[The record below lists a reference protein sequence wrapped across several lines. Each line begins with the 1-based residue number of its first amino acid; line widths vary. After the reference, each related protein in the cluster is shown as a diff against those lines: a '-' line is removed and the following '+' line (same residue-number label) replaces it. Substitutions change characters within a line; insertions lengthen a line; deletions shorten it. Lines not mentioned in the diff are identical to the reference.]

1 MFTHKHLHDRI
12 ISLCFYVYAL
22 FIVVCPFVLFILPI
36 VLSVLLRFTDSD
48 YLFGIFKL
56 FSLIG
61 EVLSHKTSLTP
72 PLFIDVPVP
81 SHEMK
86 RSFICVLGVSM
97 LPLDTILLFDL
108 WIVPAVWYFTI
119 WLVNCSCS
127 VIFYYLTCEL
137 FLQCDMFTF
146 FFLFIPQSCLQE
158 DAKINFISV
167 ITTWNHNVHKKKPE

>member
-1 MFTHKHLHDRI
+1 
-12 ISLCFYVYAL
+12 
-22 FIVVCPFVLFILPI
+22 
-36 VLSVLLRFTDSD
+36 
-48 YLFGIFKL
+48 
-56 FSLIG
+56 
-61 EVLSHKTSLTP
+61 
-72 PLFIDVPVP
+72 
-81 SHEMK
+81 MK